1 MHWYIVE
8 SGQATGPHDRVA
20 MERLVALGRITAG
33 TKVCSVG
40 DTAWTTAAQ
49 DPVIASLLAQLAGGA
64 SMTARADA
72 VLGASHPP
80 LATTP
85 IPEEELPAF
94 TYGGSSQLGHKAFKA
109 RWSAL
114 VLIGLIYLALSYAL
128 GVPGVIAEM
137 LRAAAEQSGRSAPGT
152 LALDVFG
159 YLLSVFVGG
168 PLLSGFVLA
177 GARAARGAGQVAD
190 LFIGFQR
197 YWNVVLAYF
206 VSILLIGL
214 IYLALSYALGV
225 PGMIAEMLRAA
236 AEQSGRSAPGTLA
249 LDVFGWLLSVFIGGP
264 LLSGF
269 VVAGAR
275 AARGAGQVAD
285 LFIGFQR
292 YWNVVLA
299 YFVSILLIG
308 VAIVAAVIPGLVMFG
323 LAVGF
328 ELNGNFGN
336 IGFLGAFG
344 VLLAALGA
352 LAVSILIMPRLVFM
366 GALAADPSLPKEG
379 LEATLRRS
387 WSLTA
392 GKAPAMFALLLV
404 YGIVLGLSVVL
415 LCVGMPLLGMPLF
428 AAVQGAMYAT
438 VFSAG
443 HPRRLGS

>member
-8 SGQATGPHDRVA
+8 SGQPTGPHDRVA
-20 MERLVALGRITAG
+20 IERLVALGRITAG

-80 LATTP
+80 LATTA
-85 IPEEELPAF
+85 IPDEELPAF
-94 TYGGSSQLGHKAFKA
+94 TYGGASQLGHKAFKA
-109 RWSAL
+109 RWGVL
-114 VLIGLIYLALSYAL
+114 V
-128 GVPGVIAEM
+128 
-137 LRAAAEQSGRSAPGT
+137 
-152 LALDVFG
+152 
-159 YLLSVFVGG
+159 
-168 PLLSGFVLA
+168 
-177 GARAARGAGQVAD
+177 
-190 LFIGFQR
+190 
-197 YWNVVLAYF
+197 
-206 VSILLIGL
+206 LIGL

-236 AEQSGRSAPGTLA
+236 AEESGTTAPGA
-249 LDVFGWLLSVFIGGP
+249 LGLDLVGWLLSIFIGGP

-285 LFIGFQR
+285 LFIGFHR
-292 YWNVVLA
+292 YWTVVLA

-308 VAIVAAVIPGLVMFG
+308 VGFGVAVLPGLLLTG
-323 LAVGF
+323 LA
-328 ELNGNFGN
+328 
-336 IGFLGAFG
+336 IGFDIAGNPRALGLLG
-344 VLLAALGA
+344 VVGLLLAGLGA
-352 LAVSILIMPRLVFM
+352 LAVWIWIMPRLIFM

-379 LEATLRRS
+379 LGATLRRS

-404 YGIVLGLSVVL
+404 YGIVLGLSVFL

-428 AAVQGAMYAT
+428 AAVLGAMYAT

>member
-1 MHWYIVE
+1 MHWYVVE
-8 SGQATGPHDRVA
+8 SGQPTGPHDRVA
-20 MERLVALGRITAG
+20 IERLVALGRITAG
-33 TKVCSVG
+33 TKVCLVG
-40 DTAWTTAAQ
+40 DTAWTSASQ
-49 DPVIASLLAQLAGGA
+49 DPVIGALITQLGAGG

-128 GVPGVIAEM
+128 GVPGMIAGM
-137 LRAAAEQSGRSAPGT
+137 LRAAAEESGTTAPG
-152 LALDVFG
+152 
-159 YLLSVFVGG
+159 
-168 PLLSGFVLA
+168 
-177 GARAARGAGQVAD
+177 
-190 LFIGFQR
+190 
-197 YWNVVLAYF
+197 
-206 VSILLIGL
+206 
-214 IYLALSYALGV
+214 ALG
-225 PGMIAEMLRAA
+225 
-236 AEQSGRSAPGTLA
+236 
-249 LDVFGWLLSVFIGGP
+249 LDLVGWLLSVFIGGP
-264 LLSGF
+264 LLAGF

-292 YWNVVLA
+292 YWTVVLA

-308 VAIVAAVIPGLVMFG
+308 VAVAAAVIPGLLALG

-328 ELNGNFGN
+328 EVSGNFGK

-352 LAVSILIMPRLVFM
+352 MAVSIWIAPRLIFM

-392 GKAPAMFALLLV
+392 GKAPAMFALLFV
-404 YGIVLGLSVVL
+404 YGIVLVLSVFL
-415 LCVGMPLLGMPLF
+415 LCVGMPLLGLPLF
-428 AAVQGAMYAT
+428 AAVQGAMYAS

>member
-8 SGQATGPHDRVA
+8 SGQPTGPHDRVA
-20 MERLVALGRITAG
+20 IERLVALGRITAG
-33 TKVCSVG
+33 TKVCVVG
-40 DTAWTTAAQ
+40 DTAWTNASQ
-49 DPVIASLLAQLAGGA
+49 DPVIAVLITQLGAGG

-72 VLGASHPP
+72 VLGAAHPP

-114 VLIGLIYLALSYAL
+114 VLIGL
-128 GVPGVIAEM
+128 V
-137 LRAAAEQSGRSAPGT
+137 
-152 LALDVFG
+152 
-159 YLLSVFVGG
+159 
-168 PLLSGFVLA
+168 
-177 GARAARGAGQVAD
+177 
-190 LFIGFQR
+190 
-197 YWNVVLAYF
+197 
-206 VSILLIGL
+206 
-214 IYLALSYALGV
+214 YLALSYALGV
-225 PGMIAEMLRAA
+225 PGMIAGMLRAA
-236 AEQSGRSAPGTLA
+236 AEQSGTTAPGA
-249 LDVFGWLLSVFIGGP
+249 LGLDLFGWLLSIFVGGP
-264 LLSGF
+264 LLAGF

-308 VAIVAAVIPGLVMFG
+308 VAVVAAVIPGLLMLG

-328 ELNGNFGN
+328 EVSGNFGK
-336 IGFLGAFG
+336 IGPLGAVG

-352 LAVSILIMPRLVFM
+352 LAVSIWIMPRLIFM

-392 GKAPAMFALLLV
+392 GKAPAMFVLLFV
-404 YGIVLGLSVVL
+404 YGIVLALSTFL
-415 LCVGMPLLGMPLF
+415 LCVGLPLLGIPLF
-428 AAVQGAMYAT
+428 AAVQGAMYAS

-443 HPRRLGS
+443 HPRRMGS

>member
-1 MHWYIVE
+1 MQWYIVE
-8 SGQATGPHDRVA
+8 SGQITGPHDRVA
-20 MERLVALGRITAG
+20 IERLVALGRITAG
-33 TKVCSVG
+33 TKVCLVG
-40 DTAWTTAAQ
+40 DTAWTNASQ
-49 DPVIASLLAQLAGGA
+49 DPVIGALIAQAGSGG

-85 IPEEELPAF
+85 IPDEELPAF

-109 RWSAL
+109 RWGVL
-114 VLIGLIYLALSYAL
+114 VLIGLIYLALSWAL
-128 GVPGVIAEM
+128 GVPGMIAEM

-190 LFIGFQR
+190 LFIGFHR
-197 YWNVVLAYF
+197 YW
-206 VSILLIGL
+206 
-214 IYLALSYALGV
+214 
-225 PGMIAEMLRAA
+225 
-236 AEQSGRSAPGTLA
+236 T
-249 LDVFGWLLSVFIGGP
+249 
-264 LLSGF
+264 
-269 VVAGAR
+269 
-275 AARGAGQVAD
+275 
-285 LFIGFQR
+285 
-292 YWNVVLA
+292 VVLA

-328 ELNGNFGN
+328 ESSGNFGN

-352 LAVSILIMPRLVFM
+352 LAVSILIMPRLIFM

-404 YGIVLGLSVVL
+404 YGIVLGLSVFL
-415 LCVGMPLLGMPLF
+415 LCVGLPLLGMPLF
-428 AAVQGAMYAT
+428 AAVQGTMYAS

>member
-1 MHWYIVE
+1 MYWYVVE
-8 SGQATGPHDRVA
+8 SGQPTGPHDRVA
-20 MERLVALGRITAG
+20 IERLVALGRITAG
-33 TKVCSVG
+33 TKVCLVG
-40 DTAWTTAAQ
+40 DTAWTHASQ
-49 DPVIASLLAQLAGGA
+49 DPVIAALIAQLGSGGNMA
-64 SMTARADA
+64 ARADA

-94 TYGGSSQLGHKAFKA
+94 TFGGSSQLGRKAFKA

-114 VLIGLIYLALSYAL
+114 VLIGL
-128 GVPGVIAEM
+128 V
-137 LRAAAEQSGRSAPGT
+137 
-152 LALDVFG
+152 
-159 YLLSVFVGG
+159 
-168 PLLSGFVLA
+168 
-177 GARAARGAGQVAD
+177 
-190 LFIGFQR
+190 
-197 YWNVVLAYF
+197 
-206 VSILLIGL
+206 
-214 IYLALSYALGV
+214 YLALSYALGV

-236 AEQSGRSAPGTLA
+236 AEQSGRNAPGTFA
-249 LDVFGWLLSVFIGGP
+249 LDVFGWLLSIFVGGP
-264 LLSGF
+264 LLAGF

-292 YWNVVLA
+292 YWTVVLA

-308 VAIVAAVIPGLVMFG
+308 VAVVAAVIPGLLMLG

-328 ELNGNFGN
+328 EVSGNFGK
-336 IGFLGAFG
+336 IGPLGAVG

-352 LAVSILIMPRLVFM
+352 LAVSIWIAPRLIFM

-392 GKAPAMFALLLV
+392 GKAPAMFALLFV
-404 YGIVLGLSVVL
+404 YGIVLALSLFL
-415 LCVGMPLLGMPLF
+415 LCVGLPLLGIPLF
-428 AAVQGAMYAT
+428 AAVQGAMYAS